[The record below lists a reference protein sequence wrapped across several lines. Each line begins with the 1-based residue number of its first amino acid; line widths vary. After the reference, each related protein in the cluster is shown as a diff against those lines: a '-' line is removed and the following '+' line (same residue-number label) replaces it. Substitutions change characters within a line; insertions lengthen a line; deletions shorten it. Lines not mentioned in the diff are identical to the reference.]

1 MYQIMETE
9 SANIRF
15 CVDCVNDGQT
25 AATHSGSRG
34 STTAVGLGPATNPC
48 RQALVVPPYKEIT
61 PKNTMSL
68 KSKCVK
74 RPYLWLYILVPSLK
88 GKNTTIIDL

>member
-15 CVDCVNDGQT
+15 CVDCVNGGQT

-34 STTAVGLGPATNPC
+34 STTAGGLGPATNP
-48 RQALVVPPYKEIT
+48 RIQALVVPPYKEIT
-61 PKNTMSL
+61 PKSTMSL
-68 KSKCVK
+68 QNQS
-74 RPYLWLYILVPSLK
+74 
-88 GKNTTIIDL
+88 T